1 MIRAAGL
8 GAFLLA
14 TAVVVSWPLPVE
26 WRHALP
32 VAARGSAD
40 TAVLTRFPGDVLQLY
55 YQAWL
60 VHDGLVGP
68 TPLVRDPYQF
78 RVNGPRWN
86 LPQTFLPVALPFT
99 LLAWLGPIAAYNG
112 LVWLSFPLSGLAAY
126 ALVRRYT
133 GDPRAAAVAGAAY
146 ALLPA
151 RLGPLFGGQPA
162 GFAAALV
169 PGVLWGLDVALVDRR
184 VRGGLLG
191 GGAFLGLAM
200 LEPHYTYLTAG
211 LALLAVAVRW
221 PGLAAARRPP
231 VAPLVVFAALA
242 AAGAGWLLMLR
253 QAFLVGS
260 IAEAGRGLGEV
271 RLFSPGPAALLVPAT
286 YGGVLVL
293 ALALL
298 GLVAPGRS
306 RRLLALGYGLV
317 LAAGVVLC
325 LGPTLPGIPV
335 YQAFHRWVPLFGL
348 IRNPEKFRLLTSIGA
363 VVLAG
368 FGAQVLLTRLDRR
381 MRAAGLVLMLAVAL
395 ETAPWHAISVT
406 RLPDSPLYPAIRADA
421 RRVLY
426 VPVWPGDSAWSS
438 LYLYHATR
446 TRVPMLNG
454 YSPLVPRAYVS
465 EVFGPLQGLNVGEL
479 GQAEHRRLRA
489 LGVSHVVLDRGLFPP
504 QVSPFPSSFTRDR
517 LRQAPGLRLER
528 AVDPL
533 WLFRVTDEPPPAE
546 QPAPTTPVGLF
557 YEAEALARGTGEAR
571 DEPAASGGRTVAAQP
586 GMAPGFLTFGPYR
599 PLPAGRYRATF
610 RVRGSGLT
618 AEVTADSGRRVL
630 ASRAIEP
637 RAAWDEVDLDF
648 DVARA
653 EAVEYRLQWSGVA
666 AAAAD
671 WILVVFADRPQP
683 EWTYEVEEL
692 PHLLGERPDR
702 GASAGWAG
710 YADPKE
716 SRRIALVSGP
726 SRLYPPGRY
735 RLTLRARATDPTA
748 GPLLRLAVTE
758 PAGRTVTGRTVE
770 ARDLP
775 PGAYREVSLDFTL
788 PGPMV
793 VEFPV
798 VYLGESGVY
807 FDRLVVAPADAAAP
821 SPPPRPFRP

>member
-1 MIRAAGL
+1 VSRAVGL
-8 GAFLLA
+8 AALLLVA
-14 TAVVVSWPLPVE
+14 ALLVSRPLVLE
-26 WRHALP
+26 WRDALP
-32 VAARGSAD
+32 LAARAPAD
-40 TAVLTRFPGDVLQLY
+40 TTVLTRYPGDVLQLY

-60 VHDGLVGP
+60 VKDGLVGP
-68 TPLVRDPYQF
+68 TPLFRDPYQF

-99 LLAWLGPIAAYNG
+99 LLAGLGPIAAYNA

-126 ALVRRYT
+126 ALTRRYT
-133 GDPRAAAVAGAAY
+133 GDPRAAAVAGVAY

-169 PGVLWGLDVALVDRR
+169 PCALWGLDVALVDRR

-191 GGAFLGLAM
+191 GAAFLGLAM

-211 LALLAVAVRW
+211 LAVLAAAVRW
-221 PGLAAARRPP
+221 LGLPPPRRP
-231 VAPLVVFAALA
+231 AALPLAVFAALA

-271 RLFSPGPAALLVPAT
+271 RLFSQGPAALLVPAT

-293 ALALL
+293 ALALV
-298 GLVAPGRS
+298 GLAAPGRS
-306 RRLLALGYGLV
+306 RRVLALGYGLV
-317 LAAGVVLC
+317 LATGLVLS
-325 LGPTLPGIPV
+325 LGPTLPGFPL
-335 YQAFHRWVPLFGL
+335 YQALHRWAPLFAL
-348 IRNPEKFRLLTSIGA
+348 IRNPEKFRLLTSVGA
-363 VVLAG
+363 VVLAA
-368 FGAQVLLTRLDRR
+368 FGARVLLARLDGRV
-381 MRAAGLVLMLAVAL
+381 RAAGLALVLAVAL
-395 ETAPWHAISVT
+395 ETAPWHAIAVT
-406 RLPDSPLYPAIRADA
+406 RLPENPLYASLRRDA

-426 VPVWPGDSAWSS
+426 LPVWPGDSAWSS

-446 TRVPMLNG
+446 TRVPMVNG

-465 EVFGPLQGLNVGEL
+465 DVFGPLQGLNVGDF
-479 GQAEHRRLRA
+479 GRAEHRRLRA
-489 LGVSHVVLDRGLFPP
+489 LGITHVVLDRGGFPP

-517 LRQAPGLRLER
+517 LREAAGLRLER
-528 AVDPL
+528 ALDPL
-533 WLFRVTDEPPPAE
+533 WLYRVTEEPPTD

-557 YEAEALARGTGEAR
+557 YEAEALLRGTGEVG
-571 DEPAASGGRTVAAQP
+571 DEPAASGRRTVRARP
-586 GMAPGFLTFGPYR
+586 GMSPGFLTFGPYR

-618 AEVTADSGRRVL
+618 AEVSAEEGRRVL

-637 RAAWDEVDLDF
+637 RAAWDDVDLEF
-648 DVARA
+648 EVLQAQ
-653 EAVEYRLQWSGVA
+653 AVEYRLRWSGA
-666 AAAAD
+666 ASADAD
-671 WILVVFADRPQP
+671 WVLVVFADRPQP
-683 EWTYEVEEL
+683 EWTYEVEQL
-692 PHLLGERPDR
+692 PHQLGERPDR
-702 GASAGWAG
+702 AASAGWAG
-710 YADPKE
+710 YADPAE
-716 SRRIALVSGP
+716 SRQIALVSGP

-735 RLTLRARATDPTA
+735 RLTLRARATHATA
-748 GPLLRLAVTE
+748 GPLLRLTVTE
-758 PAGRTVTGRTVE
+758 PAGQTVAGRTVDAGE
-770 ARDLP
+770 VA

-798 VYLGESGVY
+798 VYLGDTGVY
-807 FDRLVVAPADAAAP
+807 FDRLVVTPADSGLSP
-821 SPPPRPFRP
+821 PPPRPFRP